1 MRCASAGKVSKGPNL
16 YVELKLIS
24 IEYEGNEESIL
35 AKNYIYNTFSYGE
48 YHVMATAGQ
57 A

>member
-35 AKNYIYNTFSYGE
+35 AKNYIYNTFFMES
-48 YHVMATAGQ
+48 TT
-57 A
+57 